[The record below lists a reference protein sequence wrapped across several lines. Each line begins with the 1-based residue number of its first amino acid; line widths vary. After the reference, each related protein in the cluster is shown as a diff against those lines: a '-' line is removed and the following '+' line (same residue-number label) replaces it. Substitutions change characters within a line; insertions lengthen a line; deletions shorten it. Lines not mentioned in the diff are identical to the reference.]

1 MLTFP
6 TIRLF
11 SLATGLLVSVVV
23 ALLTLGGIAHA
34 QPVPPHVV
42 VGQVFDNQQLL
53 GSGTV
58 RAYLG
63 EQLVGTGTVERG
75 AYKVV
80 VEQSQGGDYSGQTM
94 RFTVDSQGQ
103 EYKTSAQVKWEVGGG
118 TVLELRIKVQLQQ
131 VERQPEIQ
139 SEDLEAFESRRLKE
153 IEEEEHSGEIHI
165 ENEKAKMAQELEGAR
180 DRLNQQIEQ
189 HKLQMDQELDGLRDL
204 IKLEEENDAYLI
216 GRREELSRQQA
227 QLDQVI
233 EECGDQGEACSVLFG
248 GSYETESSIESGML
262 VTRMNLSDRERQ
274 LEQDLLGRTR
284 NMMDDHSGRLAG
296 LRLERDNTLER
307 MEDGHRQRTNTLHR
321 RHQDNIQSMKDLL
334 NNELRMRGEDDMRRQ
349 QMEMERERM
358 ERETEMREKEGEER
372 KEMERKQMERESEMR
387 EKEAEE
393 RREMERERMERE
405 EEMRREQMESEAE
418 MRQEQMELDRQ
429 RMGRGQPGVQPVGGK
444 SPQSGPSRGLFSN
457 RAAGEATSGIDNI
470 MDPTMLTII
479 GIALTVFT
487 TGMTLFRG
495 N

>member
-34 QPVPPHVV
+34 QPVP
-42 VGQVFDNQQLL
+42 
-53 GSGTV
+53 
-58 RAYLG
+58 
-63 EQLVGTGTVERG
+63 
-75 AYKVV
+75 
-80 VEQSQGGDYSGQTM
+80 
-94 RFTVDSQGQ
+94 
-103 EYKTSAQVKWEVGGG
+103 
-118 TVLELRIKVQLQQ
+118 Q

-189 HKLQMDQELDGLRDL
+189 QKLQMNQELDGLRDL

-233 EECGDQGEACSVLFG
+233 EECGNQGEACSVLFG

-262 VTRMNLSDRERQ
+262 TTRMNLSDRERQ

-334 NNELRMRGEDDMRRQ
+334 NNELRTRSEEDMRREQ
-349 QMEMERERM
+349 I
-358 ERETEMREKEGEER
+358 
-372 KEMERKQMERESEMR
+372 
-387 EKEAEE
+387 
-393 RREMERERMERE
+393 EMERERMERE
-405 EEMRREQMESEAE
+405 EEMQREQMESEAE
-418 MRQEQMELDRQ
+418 MRREQMELERQ
-429 RMGRGQPGVQPVGGK
+429 RMQSGQPGVRPVGDE
-444 SPQSGPSRGLFSN
+444 SPQTGPSRGLFSN

-487 TGMTLFRG
+487 TGMTLFKG
-495 N
+495 D

>member
-6 TIRLF
+6 TIRLL

-34 QPVPPHVV
+34 QPVP
-42 VGQVFDNQQLL
+42 Q
-53 GSGTV
+53 
-58 RAYLG
+58 A
-63 EQLVGTGTVERG
+63 
-75 AYKVV
+75 
-80 VEQSQGGDYSGQTM
+80 
-94 RFTVDSQGQ
+94 
-103 EYKTSAQVKWEVGGG
+103 
-118 TVLELRIKVQLQQ
+118 
-131 VERQPEIQ
+131 ERQPEIQ

-165 ENEKAKMAQELEGAR
+165 EDEKAQMAQELEGAR

-189 HKLQMDQELDGLRDL
+189 QKLQMDQELDELRDL
-204 IKLEEENDAYLI
+204 IKLEQENDAYLI

-233 EECGDQGEACSVLFG
+233 EECGNQGEACSVLFG

-262 VTRMNLSDRERQ
+262 VTRMNISDRERQ
-274 LEQDLLGRTR
+274 LEADLLGRTR
-284 NMMDDHSGRLAG
+284 NMMDDHNGRLVG
-296 LRLERDNTLER
+296 SRRERDNTLER
-307 MEDGHRQRTNTLHR
+307 MEEGHRQQTNTLHR
-321 RHQDNIQSMKDLL
+321 QHQDNIQSMKDLL
-334 NNELRMRGEDDMRRQ
+334 NNELRMRGEDDMRRE
-349 QMEMERERM
+349 QMEMERDRM

-372 KEMERKQMERESEMR
+372 REMEREQMERETEMR
-387 EKEAEE
+387 EKEGEQ
-393 RREMERERMERE
+393 RREMERERMDRE
-405 EEMRREQMESEAE
+405 EDMRREQME
-418 MRQEQMELDRQ
+418 
-429 RMGRGQPGVQPVGGK
+429 RGQPGVQPVGGK

>member
-34 QPVPPHVV
+34 QPVP
-42 VGQVFDNQQLL
+42 
-53 GSGTV
+53 
-58 RAYLG
+58 
-63 EQLVGTGTVERG
+63 
-75 AYKVV
+75 
-80 VEQSQGGDYSGQTM
+80 
-94 RFTVDSQGQ
+94 
-103 EYKTSAQVKWEVGGG
+103 
-118 TVLELRIKVQLQQ
+118 Q

-165 ENEKAKMAQELEGAR
+165 ENEKAKMAQELEGER
-180 DRLNQQIEQ
+180 DRLDQQIEQ
-189 HKLQMDQELDGLRDL
+189 QKLQMDQELDELRDL
-204 IKLEEENDAYLI
+204 IKLEQENDAYLI

-233 EECGDQGEACSVLFG
+233 EECGNQGEACSVLFG

-262 VTRMNLSDRERQ
+262 TTRMNLSDRERQ

-307 MEDGHRQRTNTLHR
+307 MQEDNRHLTTTLHR
-321 RHQDNIQSMKDLL
+321 HHRDKIQGMEGLL
-334 NNELRMRGEDDMRRQ
+334 INELQMRREEMMRRE
-349 QMEMERERM
+349 QMEREAEMREKEGEERREMERERM
-358 ERETEMREKEGEER
+358 EREDKMRVKEGEER
-372 KEMERKQMERESEMR
+372 M
-387 EKEAEE
+387 
-393 RREMERERMERE
+393 EMERERMERE
-405 EEMRREQMESEAE
+405 EEMRREQMEQEAE
-418 MRQEQMELDRQ
+418 MRREQMEMDRQ
-429 RMGRGQPGVQPVGGK
+429 RMERGQPGVRPVAGERPK
-444 SPQSGPSRGLFSN
+444 SGPSRGLFSN

-487 TGMTLFRG
+487 TGMTLFKG
-495 N
+495 D

>member
-1 MLTFP
+1 MLAIP

-118 TVLELRIKVQLQQ
+118 TVLELRIKVQLQEKLPQ

-189 HKLQMDQELDGLRDL
+189 QKLQMDQELDELRDL
-204 IKLEEENDAYLI
+204 IKLEQENDAYLI

-233 EECGDQGEACSVLFG
+233 EECGNQGEACSVLFG

-262 VTRMNLSDRERQ
+262 TTRMNLSDRERQ

-296 LRLERDNTLER
+296 FRLERDNTLER
-307 MEDGHRQRTNTLHR
+307 MQEDHRHLTNTLHR
-321 RHQDNIQSMKDLL
+321 HHQDKILGMEELL
-334 NNELRMRGEDDMRRQ
+334 INELQMRREEMMRKEQ
-349 QMEMERERM
+349 MEREA
-358 ERETEMREKEGEER
+358 EMREKEGEER
-372 KEMERKQMERESEMR
+372 
-387 EKEAEE
+387 
-393 RREMERERMERE
+393 REMEREQMEAE
-405 EEMRREQMESEAE
+405 EEMRREQMKLQAE
-418 MRQEQMELDRQ
+418 RQEREGKERMEMERQ
-429 RMGRGQPGVQPVGGK
+429 RMEQEDEMRRELMELERQQMQSGQPGVRPVGDE

-457 RAAGEATSGIDNI
+457 KKAGEATSGIDNI
-470 MDPTMLTII
+470 MDAGTLTII
-479 GIALTVFT
+479 GIVLTVLT
-487 TGMTLFRG
+487 TGMTLFKG
-495 N
+495 D

>member
-34 QPVPPHVV
+34 QPVP
-42 VGQVFDNQQLL
+42 
-53 GSGTV
+53 
-58 RAYLG
+58 
-63 EQLVGTGTVERG
+63 
-75 AYKVV
+75 
-80 VEQSQGGDYSGQTM
+80 
-94 RFTVDSQGQ
+94 
-103 EYKTSAQVKWEVGGG
+103 
-118 TVLELRIKVQLQQ
+118 Q

-165 ENEKAKMAQELEGAR
+165 ENEKAKMAQELEGER
-180 DRLNQQIEQ
+180 DRLDQQIEQ
-189 HKLQMDQELDGLRDL
+189 QKLQMDQELDELRDL
-204 IKLEEENDAYLI
+204 IKLEQENDAYLI

-233 EECGDQGEACSVLFG
+233 EECGNQGEACSVLFG

-262 VTRMNLSDRERQ
+262 TTRMNLSDRERQ

-334 NNELRMRGEDDMRRQ
+334 NNELRTRSEEDMRQ
-349 QMEMERERM
+349 EQIEMERE
-358 ERETEMREKEGEER
+358 
-372 KEMERKQMERESEMR
+372 QMERESEMR
-387 EKEAEE
+387 EKEGEE
-393 RREMERERMERE
+393 RREMERERMDRE
-405 EEMRREQMESEAE
+405 EDMRREQMEQEAE
-418 MRQEQMELDRQ
+418 MRREQMELDRQ
-429 RMGRGQPGVQPVGGK
+429 RMERGQPGVQPVGGE

-487 TGMTLFRG
+487 TGMTLFKG

>member
-6 TIRLF
+6 TIRLL

-34 QPVPPHVV
+34 QPVP
-42 VGQVFDNQQLL
+42 
-53 GSGTV
+53 
-58 RAYLG
+58 
-63 EQLVGTGTVERG
+63 
-75 AYKVV
+75 
-80 VEQSQGGDYSGQTM
+80 
-94 RFTVDSQGQ
+94 
-103 EYKTSAQVKWEVGGG
+103 
-118 TVLELRIKVQLQQ
+118 Q

-165 ENEKAKMAQELEGAR
+165 EDEKAQMAQELEGAR

-189 HKLQMDQELDGLRDL
+189 QKLQMDQELDELRDL
-204 IKLEEENDAYLI
+204 IKLEQENDAYLI

-233 EECGDQGEACSVLFG
+233 EECGNQGEACSVLFG

-284 NMMDDHSGRLAG
+284 NMMDDHSSRLAG

-307 MEDGHRQRTNTLHR
+307 MEAGHRQRTNTLHR

-334 NNELRMRGEDDMRRQ
+334 NNELRTRSEEDMRREQ
-349 QMEMERERM
+349 IEMERERM

-372 KEMERKQMERESEMR
+372 
-387 EKEAEE
+387 
-393 RREMERERMERE
+393 REMERERMERE
-405 EEMRREQMESEAE
+405 EEMQREQMESEAE
-418 MRQEQMELDRQ
+418 MRREQMELERQ
-429 RMGRGQPGVQPVGGK
+429 RMQSGQPGVRPVGDE

-457 RAAGEATSGIDNI
+457 KKAGEATSGIDNI

-479 GIALTVFT
+479 GIALTVLT
-487 TGMTLFRG
+487 TGMTLFKG
-495 N
+495 D

>member
-34 QPVPPHVV
+34 QPVP
-42 VGQVFDNQQLL
+42 
-53 GSGTV
+53 
-58 RAYLG
+58 
-63 EQLVGTGTVERG
+63 
-75 AYKVV
+75 
-80 VEQSQGGDYSGQTM
+80 
-94 RFTVDSQGQ
+94 
-103 EYKTSAQVKWEVGGG
+103 
-118 TVLELRIKVQLQQ
+118 Q

-165 ENEKAKMAQELEGAR
+165 EDEKAQMAQELEGER
-180 DRLNQQIEQ
+180 DRLDQQIEQ
-189 HKLQMDQELDGLRDL
+189 QKLQMDQELDELRDL
-204 IKLEEENDAYLI
+204 IKLEQENDAYLI

-233 EECGDQGEACSVLFG
+233 EECGNQGEACSVLFG

-262 VTRMNLSDRERQ
+262 VTRMNISDRERQ
-274 LEQDLLGRTR
+274 LEADLLGRTR
-284 NMMDDHSGRLAG
+284 NMMDDHNGRLVG
-296 LRLERDNTLER
+296 SRRERDNTLER
-307 MEDGHRQRTNTLHR
+307 MEEDHRQQTNTLHR
-321 RHQDNIQSMKDLL
+321 QHQDNIQSMKDLL
-334 NNELRMRGEDDMRRQ
+334 NNELRMRGEDDMRRE
-349 QMEMERERM
+349 QMEMERDRM

-372 KEMERKQMERESEMR
+372 REMEREQMERETEMR
-387 EKEAEE
+387 EKEGEE

-429 RMGRGQPGVQPVGGK
+429 RMQSGQPGVQPVGGK